1 MSDEIKKPGTKN
13 DEIDLFDLFSR
24 LGRSITGLLN
34 GLGHAFLHILFFM
47 VRKWLWLGL
56 SVIIGIGASFVIKS
70 TTERLYSS
78 DIILRSNAI
87 PNTDMISY
95 INKLHTFC
103 REGNYGELAAA
114 LSVDE
119 SKVKGISDIQAFWVI
134 DRGSDKIPDYVD
146 FKSRHDVLDTVNVR
160 MQDRFVIRVRT
171 FTPQDLISIREGILS
186 FVEKN
191 TFFQQQN
198 ELRIKQN
205 VILMDRFDYEI
216 DQLDS
221 LQKVKYF
228 EEARRLMPKEGGQM
242 VFLQENTT
250 QLLHNDIYALF
261 QMRQD
266 IERQLT
272 IYSDL
277 ITMLSDFTPPARPEN
292 GALFYG
298 KVVIPLIFGVTLLLL
313 ILVDNRK
320 RLVNIYKKY

>member
-1 MSDEIKKPGTKN
+1 MSDDSKKPGTKN
-13 DEIDLFDLFSR
+13 DEIDLLDLFSR
-24 LGRSITGLLN
+24 LGRSITGVLN
-34 GLGHAFLHILFFM
+34 GIGHALLHILFFM

-56 SVIIGIGASFVIKS
+56 SVAIGIGASFLIKS
-70 TTERLYSS
+70 STERLYSS

-87 PNTDMISY
+87 QNTDMISY
-95 INKLHTFC
+95 INKLHTYC
-103 REGNYGELAAA
+103 REGNYAELATS

-134 DRGSDKIPDYVD
+134 DRGDDNIPDYVD
-146 FKSRHDVLDTVNVR
+146 FKNRHDVLDTVNVR

-171 FTPQDLISIREGILS
+171 FTPQELVSIREGILS
-186 FVEKN
+186 FVKKN

-205 VILMDRFDYEI
+205 GILMARFDYEI

-242 VFLQENTT
+242 IFLQEYTT
-250 QLLHNDIYALF
+250 QLLHDDIYTLF
-261 QMRQD
+261 QMRQN

-292 GALFYG
+292 GALYYG
-298 KVVIPLIFGVTLLLL
+298 KVVIPTIFGFTLLLL
-313 ILVDNRK
+313 ILADNRK
-320 RLVNIYKKY
+320 RLVKVYKRY